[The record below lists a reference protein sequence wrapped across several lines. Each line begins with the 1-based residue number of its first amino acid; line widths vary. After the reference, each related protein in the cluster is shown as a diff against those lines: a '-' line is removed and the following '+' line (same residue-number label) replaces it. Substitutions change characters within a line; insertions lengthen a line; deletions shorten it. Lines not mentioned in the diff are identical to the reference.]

1 MNRWVGRDMGSEE
14 RTLAQTMLLTCGLF
28 IGMAVTLRM
37 DMLMTLFIILAL
49 HQDNTILLISSTPT
63 GKMAQ

>member
-49 HQDNTILLISSTPT
+49 HPKIR
-63 GKMAQ
+63 